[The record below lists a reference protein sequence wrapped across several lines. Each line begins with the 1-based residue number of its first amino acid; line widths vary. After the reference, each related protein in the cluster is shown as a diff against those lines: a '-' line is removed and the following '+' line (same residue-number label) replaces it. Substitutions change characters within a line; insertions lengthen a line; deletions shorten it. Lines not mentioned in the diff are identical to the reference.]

1 MWMYHKM
8 HFVAGW
14 ALLTSMYALWMQSTS
29 PSSSPE
35 QYLEQRRGSVNTM
48 EWMALFWPG
57 KRCKSLYNPM
67 PFALSFRSPRD
78 PAKSGAARCPFCSTP
93 RCSAF
98 VAWLASGSTSLC
110 LSRKAVHVCAHASVH
125 TQRSYSRGMRGTH
138 APGKRFTCSMWWHNL
153 QTPQT
158 RGTWQGSEFSK
169 SNWIKSVCAVYILRI
184 FSFFPES
191 YSLLFSLH
199 ILSSITWNWQFSF
212 PEGYWNHLFLSVFSQ
227 AQLIGADVNWSLTM
241 GLVLS

>member
-14 ALLTSMYALWMQSTS
+14 ALLTSMYAPWMQSTS

-98 VAWLASGSTSLC
+98 VAWLASGSTSLSEQKGC
-110 LSRKAVHVCAHASVH
+110 PCMCTCICTYTEELQQRYEGDPCSREKVYLLNVVAQPAN
-125 TQRSYSRGMRGTH
+125 TTD
-138 APGKRFTCSMWWHNL
+138 
-153 QTPQT
+153 
-158 RGTWQGSEFSK
+158 QGHL
-169 SNWIKSVCAVYILRI
+169 AGLR
-184 FSFFPES
+184 
-191 YSLLFSLH
+191 
-199 ILSSITWNWQFSF
+199 
-212 PEGYWNHLFLSVFSQ
+212 VSQ
-227 AQLIGADVNWSLTM
+227 EQLN
-241 GLVLS
+241 